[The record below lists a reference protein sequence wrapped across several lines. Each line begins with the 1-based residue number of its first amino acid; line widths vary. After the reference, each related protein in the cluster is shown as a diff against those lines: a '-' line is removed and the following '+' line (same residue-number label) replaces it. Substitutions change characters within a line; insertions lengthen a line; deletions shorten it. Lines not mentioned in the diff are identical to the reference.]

1 MRTMDNLKTL
11 PLRPRDA
18 LPSFT
23 LINGPT
29 QPQPPQLA
37 STSHPLTNHEPH
49 KLRARIFAKLSLI
62 DPSLKATIV
71 TSNTNGECYAHVIDE
86 SEKVRYS
93 SMAQE
98 SIKVAL
104 EVLLALVEEDI
115 VGSVK
120 VEDMELEVS
129 EEEEE
134 EKEAVDYEMDVD

>member
-1 MRTMDNLKTL
+1 MDKLNKL

-23 LINGPT
+23 PINEPT

-37 STSHPLTNHEPH
+37 STSHPLTNHKPH
-49 KLRARIFAKLSLI
+49 KLRAQIFAKLSLI

-71 TSNTNGECYAHVIDE
+71 TSNTNGECYAHIIDE
-86 SEKVRYS
+86 SVKARYS
-93 SMAQE
+93 SMVQE
-98 SIKVAL
+98 SIEVAL
-104 EVLLALVEEDI
+104 EVLLTLVEEDI
-115 VGSVK
+115 IGSVK

-134 EKEAVDYEMDVD
+134 EKEAVDYEM

>member
-1 MRTMDNLKTL
+1 MNSLNKL

-23 LINGPT
+23 PINEPLPLQLL
-29 QPQPPQLA
+29 QPRE
-37 STSHPLTNHEPH
+37 TSRPLTKAKPPN
-49 KLRARIFAKLSLI
+49 LRAQIFAKLSLI

-71 TSNTNGECYAHVIDE
+71 TSNTNGECYAHDIDE

-93 SMAQE
+93 SGAQG
-98 SIKVAL
+98 SIEVTL

-115 VGSVK
+115 IGSVK